1 MISVRP
7 AIVDDSDR
15 IARAHI
21 RTWQAAYAQVLPA
34 AYRASF
40 DPSVWTD
47 RRRRQIAE
55 QTPPDECIV
64 AEVDHEI
71 VGHATVGR
79 FRDADSVRDPAVGE
93 ILATYVVPEQW
104 SGGVGP
110 ALLRAGIDHLV
121 RYGLREIRL
130 WVIADN
136 SRGRRLYERF
146 GFLADG
152 GSRLVPAG
160 ADYPDAA
167 PVEHIRYTLRD
178 ARSM

>member
-21 RTWQAAYAQVLPA
+21 RTWQAAYAHVLPA
-34 AYRASF
+34 AYLASF
-40 DPSVWTD
+40 DPSVWAE

-55 QTPPDECIV
+55 QTPPDACFV

-79 FRDADSVRDPAVGE
+79 FRDGDGVRDPAAGE
-93 ILATYVVPEQW
+93 ILAIYVVPEHW
-104 SGGVGP
+104 SAGVGP

-121 RYGLREIRL
+121 RNGLSEIRL

-136 SRGRRLYERF
+136 PRARRFYERF
-146 GFLADG
+146 GFVADG
-152 GSRLVPAG
+152 GSRLVPVG
-160 ADYPDAA
+160 ADYPDAT
-167 PVEHIRYTLRD
+167 PIEHVRYTLCD
-178 ARSM
+178 ARRG